1 MNGLE
6 KLTGQIDADVQK
18 EIDAALVQARS
29 QAQEI
34 QSWYESQAQIQVEAI
49 RRKGQ
54 QDAVFRQERLVD
66 EAKMEARRDIL
77 ATKQEL
83 IGRAFYLALE
93 KLLELPEKE
102 YVALLAD
109 LAVKASSTKKEA
121 VIFSQKDR
129 TRYGKT
135 VVTQANEKLGGGHL
149 TLSEQ
154 TRPIKG
160 GLILQDSQVET
171 NCSFEVLIH
180 LQRNT
185 LSAEVAQVLFK
196 ELPTST

>member
-66 EAKMEARRDIL
+66 EAKMQARRDIL

-83 IGRAFYLALE
+83 IGRAFDLALE

-129 TRYGKT
+129 TRYGKA

-196 ELPTST
+196 E

>member
-66 EAKMEARRDIL
+66 EAKMQARRDIL

-83 IGRAFYLALE
+83 IGRAFDLALE

-185 LSAEVAQVLFK
+185 LSAEVAQVLSK
-196 ELPTST
+196 E

>member
-6 KLTGQIDADVQK
+6 KLTGQIDADVKK

-66 EAKMEARRDIL
+66 EAKMQARRDIL

-83 IGRAFYLALE
+83 IGRAFDLALE

-196 ELPTST
+196 E

>member
-6 KLTGQIDADVQK
+6 KLTDQIDADMQK

-83 IGRAFYLALE
+83 IGRAFDLALE
-93 KLLELPEKE
+93 KLS
-102 YVALLAD
+102 D
-109 LAVKASSTKKEA
+109 LAVKASSTGKEA
-121 VIFSQKDR
+121 IIFSQKDR

-196 ELPTST
+196 E

>member
-66 EAKMEARRDIL
+66 EAKMQARRDIL

-83 IGRAFYLALE
+83 IGRAFDLALE

-121 VIFSQKDR
+121 VIFSQEDR

-196 ELPTST
+196 E

>member
-66 EAKMEARRDIL
+66 EAKMQARRDIL

-83 IGRAFYLALE
+83 IGRAFDLALE

-102 YVALLAD
+102 YVALLAY

-196 ELPTST
+196 E

>member
-6 KLTGQIDADVQK
+6 KLTDQIDADMQK

-83 IGRAFYLALE
+83 IGRAFDLALE

-102 YVALLAD
+102 YVALLSD
-109 LAVKASSTKKEA
+109 LAVKASSTGKEA
-121 VIFSQKDR
+121 IIFSQKDR

-196 ELPTST
+196 E

>member
-66 EAKMEARRDIL
+66 EAKMQARRDIL

-83 IGRAFYLALE
+83 IGRAFDLALE
-93 KLLELPEKE
+93 KLLEMPGKE

-196 ELPTST
+196 E

>member
-6 KLTGQIDADVQK
+6 KLTDQIDADMQK

-83 IGRAFYLALE
+83 IGRAFDLALE

-102 YVALLAD
+102 YVALLSD
-109 LAVKASSTKKEA
+109 LAVKASSTGKEA

-196 ELPTST
+196 E

>member
-6 KLTGQIDADVQK
+6 KLTDQIDADMQK

-66 EAKMEARRDIL
+66 EAKMQARRDIL

-83 IGRAFYLALE
+83 IGRAFDLALE

-102 YVALLAD
+102 YVALLSD
-109 LAVKASSTKKEA
+109 LAVKASSTGKEA
-121 VIFSQKDR
+121 IIFSQKDR

-196 ELPTST
+196 E

>member
-6 KLTGQIDADVQK
+6 KLTDQIDADMQK

-66 EAKMEARRDIL
+66 EAKMQARRDIL

-83 IGRAFYLALE
+83 IGRAFDLALE

-196 ELPTST
+196 E

>member
-66 EAKMEARRDIL
+66 EAKMQARRDIL

-83 IGRAFYLALE
+83 IGRAFDLALE

-102 YVALLAD
+102 YVALLSD
-109 LAVKASSTKKEA
+109 LAVKASSTGKEA
-121 VIFSQKDR
+121 IIFSQKDR

-185 LSAEVAQVLFK
+185 LSAEVAQLLFK
-196 ELPTST
+196 E

>member
-66 EAKMEARRDIL
+66 EAKMQARRDIL

-83 IGRAFYLALE
+83 IGRAFDLALE

-109 LAVKASSTKKEA
+109 LAVRPE
-121 VIFSQKDR
+121 
-129 TRYGKT
+129 
-135 VVTQANEKLGGGHL
+135 E
-149 TLSEQ
+149 TLFVGDSGVDMQ
-154 TRPIKG
+154 TAHNG
-160 GLILQDSQVET
+160 GLTACGVTWGFRSRRELEDAGADHLADTPEALGDYIL
-171 NCSFEVLIH
+171 
-180 LQRNT
+180 
-185 LSAEVAQVLFK
+185 A
-196 ELPTST
+196 

>member
-66 EAKMEARRDIL
+66 EAKMQARRDIL

-83 IGRAFYLALE
+83 IGRAFDLALE

-109 LAVKASSTKKEA
+109 LAVKASSTKKEP
-121 VIFSQKDR
+121 VIFSQKDG
-129 TRYGKT
+129 TRYGKA
-135 VVTQANEKLGGGHL
+135 VGTQANEKLGGGHL

-196 ELPTST
+196 E

>member
-6 KLTGQIDADVQK
+6 KLTDQIDADVQK

-66 EAKMEARRDIL
+66 EAKMQARRDIL

-83 IGRAFYLALE
+83 IGRAFDLALE

-196 ELPTST
+196 E

>member
-6 KLTGQIDADVQK
+6 KLTDQIDADMQK

-83 IGRAFYLALE
+83 IGRAFDLALE

-196 ELPTST
+196 E

>member
-83 IGRAFYLALE
+83 IGRAFDLALE
-93 KLLELPEKE
+93 KLLELPENE

-196 ELPTST
+196 E

>member
-66 EAKMEARRDIL
+66 EAKMQARRDIL

-83 IGRAFYLALE
+83 IGRAFDLALE

-102 YVALLAD
+102 YVALLSA
-109 LAVKASSTKKEA
+109 LAVKAASTGKEA
-121 VIFSQKDR
+121 IIFSQKDR

-196 ELPTST
+196 E

>member
-66 EAKMEARRDIL
+66 EAKMQARRDL
-77 ATKQEL
+77 LDTKQEM
-83 IGRAFYLALE
+83 IGRAFDLALE

-196 ELPTST
+196 E

>member
-66 EAKMEARRDIL
+66 EAKMQARRDIL

-83 IGRAFYLALE
+83 IGRAFDLALE

-102 YVALLAD
+102 YVALLSD
-109 LAVKASSTKKEA
+109 LAVKASSTGKEA
-121 VIFSQKDR
+121 IIFSQKDR

-196 ELPTST
+196 E

>member
-1 MNGLE
+1 M
-6 KLTGQIDADVQK
+6 
-18 EIDAALVQARS
+18 
-29 QAQEI
+29 
-34 QSWYESQAQIQVEAI
+34 
-49 RRKGQ
+49 
-54 QDAVFRQERLVD
+54 D

-83 IGRAFYLALE
+83 IGRAFDLALE

-102 YVALLAD
+102 YVALLSD
-109 LAVKASSTKKEA
+109 LAVKASSTGKEA
-121 VIFSQKDR
+121 IIFSQKDR

-196 ELPTST
+196 E

>member
-18 EIDAALVQARS
+18 EVDAALVQARS

-66 EAKMEARRDIL
+66 EAKMQARRDIL

-83 IGRAFYLALE
+83 IGRAFDLALE

-102 YVALLAD
+102 YVALLSD
-109 LAVKASSTKKEA
+109 LAVKASSTGKEA
-121 VIFSQKDR
+121 IIFSQKDR

-196 ELPTST
+196 E

>member
-66 EAKMEARRDIL
+66 EAKMQARRDIL

-83 IGRAFYLALE
+83 IGRAFDLALE

-129 TRYGKT
+129 TRYGKA
-135 VVTQANEKLGGGHL
+135 VVTQANEKLGDGRL

-196 ELPTST
+196 E

>member
-6 KLTGQIDADVQK
+6 KLTDQIDADMQK

-83 IGRAFYLALE
+83 IGRAFDLALE

-102 YVALLAD
+102 YVALLSD
-109 LAVKASSTKKEA
+109 LAVKASSTGKEA
-121 VIFSQKDR
+121 IIFSQKDR
-129 TRYGKT
+129 NRYGKT

-196 ELPTST
+196 E

>member
-83 IGRAFYLALE
+83 IGRAFDLALE

-160 GLILQDSQVET
+160 GLILQDSQV
-171 NCSFEVLIH
+171 
-180 LQRNT
+180 
-185 LSAEVAQVLFK
+185 
-196 ELPTST
+196 